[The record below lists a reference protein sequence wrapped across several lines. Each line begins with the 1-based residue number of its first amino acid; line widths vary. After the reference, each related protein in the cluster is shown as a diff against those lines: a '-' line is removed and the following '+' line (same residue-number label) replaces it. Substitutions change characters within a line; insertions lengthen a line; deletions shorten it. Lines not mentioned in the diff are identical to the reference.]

1 MCGMDF
7 MDCCFRHPS
16 STTHDSRS
24 MYGCYIVSISG
35 LRDPMC
41 SRAVVMASAQL
52 RVPRVCASTLDP
64 RNASLGPLGASLGPR
79 RARSGLAGGALVVV
93 VASQEALWASLGLLE
108 CLTSIQR
115 CISLQCLF
123 WVFSCFPPLQC
134 FILVSML
141 SFTSRVFLA
150 GHLIWPSQSM
160 REVEICLYPHG
171 LDRFGG
177 GV

>member
-1 MCGMDF
+1 M
-7 MDCCFRHPS
+7 
-16 STTHDSRS
+16 
-24 MYGCYIVSISG
+24 
-35 LRDPMC
+35 
-41 SRAVVMASAQL
+41 
-52 RVPRVCASTLDP
+52 
-64 RNASLGPLGASLGPR
+64 SLGPPR
-79 RARSGLAGGALVVV
+79 GRSGCRWGVAGDALG
-93 VASQEALWASLGLLE
+93 VAGLSQRLLWASLGLLE
-108 CLTSIQR
+108 CFTSIQR

>member
-1 MCGMDF
+1 MSHRETRRLPAIHQDAGAPNEGSCTDGGSGTDP
-7 MDCCFRHPS
+7 RLLGSASAPS
-16 STTHDSRS
+16 DGSGKGVHSAPQKVTEPAGHR
-24 MYGCYIVSISG
+24 CPQG
-35 LRDPMC
+35 LR
-41 SRAVVMASAQL
+41 SRGLREAV
-52 RVPRVCASTLDP
+52 
-64 RNASLGPLGASLGPR
+64 LGV
-79 RARSGLAGGALVVV
+79 AG
-93 VASQEALWASLGLLE
+93 ASQEALWASLGLLE
-108 CLTSIQR
+108 CLTSILR